1 MKNHYIIGNCLLFDP
16 VKNTLT
22 MSGSHTGKV
31 VLSKPA
37 ARCLV
42 LLIERQGEVISHDD
56 FITEVW
62 GKKGV
67 VVTKNTYYQSISLLR
82 KKLKELGFDD
92 NIIVTLPRR
101 GLMLAK
107 ESCVVEQQNV
117 VPFAVE
123 PQEVNASGVTI
134 AGRGK
139 LFGEW
144 LSLFNTDIENG
155 KSKRVKR
162 TINLSLIT
170 ILIVM
175 TVVALL
181 GL

>member
-1 MKNHYIIGNCLLFDP
+1 MNKNYIIDDCLFFDP

-101 GLMLAK
+101 GLMLVK
-107 ESCVVEQQNV
+107 EAGIVEQKSV
-117 VPFAVE
+117 VPIAVE
-123 PQEVNASGVTI
+123 LQEVNAYWRNDSWQKQG
-134 AGRGK
+134 
-139 LFGEW
+139 LW
-144 LSLFNTDIENG
+144 
-155 KSKRVKR
+155 RVAKYSS
-162 TINLSLIT
+162 IQI
-170 ILIVM
+170 
-175 TVVALL
+175 
-181 GL
+181 